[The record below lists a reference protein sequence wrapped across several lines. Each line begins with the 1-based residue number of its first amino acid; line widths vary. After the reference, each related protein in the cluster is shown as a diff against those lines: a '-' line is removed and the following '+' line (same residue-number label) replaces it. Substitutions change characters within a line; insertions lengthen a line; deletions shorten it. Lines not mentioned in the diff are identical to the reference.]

1 MRLAVHNA
9 VQLTDEQVRSRF
21 VVRSHELDELLAH
34 LHDDGPPRHALVI
47 GPRGIGKSLLLR
59 RIAVAVADDPDLRC
73 RWLPVVMPEELYEV
87 TSVGELWLAALER
100 LAEAEQDAALA
111 EQHAALL
118 KERDPSR
125 MATLALERLLGAARA
140 RGRKVLLL
148 AENLDMVFDEQVE
161 SDDTWTLRQAL
172 QTENDL
178 LLMASAVTTFAQV
191 EHEGEAFYGFFHRID
206 LRPLDDDDVRTMW
219 ATITTIE
226 LSPRR
231 AAPIRIVT
239 GGNPRLVTVLAQFA
253 RQPTVRGLRESIE
266 LLVDDYTP
274 YFKANIEALA
284 PKERKVFITLAD
296 IWSPATT
303 AEIAARARMGT
314 SAVSSLLIRLMGRG
328 AVEVIGEGRGK
339 ARYQVSERFY
349 NLYHQLRRANEDG
362 RVRALVD
369 LLAALYEPAELD
381 RDVLPH
387 LLPAD
392 DLGEPPSAIDAA
404 VAARLWRDLNESG
417 IYEQMSP
424 PEIAERLPTIESILA
439 KQRATRGDAHPD
451 TLRTSEQ
458 VALLAERA
466 GDPRRAVRAFESL
479 AAIRSAS
486 LGPDHPDTLRSR
498 HSAAYYTGL
507 TGDSHTALDLHRTV
521 VADREH
527 ILGPDHYDT
536 LASRHEVAYVTGL
549 TGDWHTAL
557 DLNRTL
563 VADRDRVLG
572 PHHPDTLR
580 SRHNAVHCIGQAGD
594 WPTAVDLFR
603 TLVADE
609 ERILGPNH
617 PDTLTSRAQIA
628 YSTGRTGDWHAALDL
643 NRAVA
648 ADRERVLGP
657 DHPDTFRSRHNAA
670 YSTGQ
675 TGDWLTAF
683 NLFRGLVADH
693 ERVLGPDHPDTLFTR
708 YNEANCAGQ
717 TGDWHTALDLHRAV
731 AADHERVLGPEHA
744 ETLRSR
750 IGIAR
755 CTAETGDLRAAAA
768 LATALAD
775 DAERALPENSPVLR
789 EVRALRARL
798 DARLLAESG
807 QPLPRELAEALA
819 ADAERRQ

>member
-34 LHDDGPPRHALVI
+34 VHDDGPPRHALVI

-59 RIAVAVADDPDLRC
+59 RIAVAVADDPELRR
-73 RWLPVVMPEELYEV
+73 RWLPVLMPEELYEV
-87 TSVGELWLAALER
+87 TSVGELWLAALKR
-100 LAEAEQDAALA
+100 VAEVEQDAALA

-118 KERDPSR
+118 KESDPSR
-125 MATLALERLLGAARA
+125 LATLALERLLGAARA
-140 RGRKVLLL
+140 SGRRVLLL
-148 AENLDMVFDEQVE
+148 AENVDMLLDEQVD
-161 SDDTWTLRQAL
+161 SDDTWALRQAL
-172 QTENDL
+172 QTERDL
-178 LLMASAVTTFAQV
+178 LLMVSAVTTFDQV

-219 ATITTIE
+219 ATITTID
-226 LSPRR
+226 LRANR

-239 GGNPRLVTVLAQFA
+239 GGNPRLVAVLAQFA

-314 SAVSSLLIRLMGRG
+314 SAVSSLLNRLVGRG
-328 AVEVIGEGRGK
+328 AVEVVGDAKGK
-339 ARYQVSERFY
+339 ARYQVCERFY
-349 NLYHQLRRANEDG
+349 NIYHQLRRANEDG

-381 RDVLPH
+381 REVLPH

-424 PEIAERLPTIESILA
+424 AEIADRLPTIESILA
-439 KQRATRGDAHPD
+439 KQRASLGDAHTD
-451 TLRTSEQ
+451 TLHTSEQ

-466 GDPRRAVRAFESL
+466 DDPRHAAHSYESL
-479 AAIRSAS
+479 AAIRSAA

-498 HSAAYYTGL
+498 HNAAY
-507 TGDSHTALDLHRTV
+507 H
-521 VADREH
+521 
-527 ILGPDHYDT
+527 
-536 LASRHEVAYVTGL
+536 TGL

-557 DLNRTL
+557 DLYRA
-563 VADRDRVLG
+563 VAADQARVLG
-572 PHHPDTLR
+572 PDDPDTLR
-580 SRHNAVHCIGQAGD
+580 SRHNAAYCTGESGD
-594 WPTAVDLFR
+594 SHTAVDLYR
-603 TLVADE
+603 AVAADQ
-609 ERILGPNH
+609 ERVLGPDH
-617 PDTLTSRAQIA
+617 LDTLTSRHSMA
-628 YSTGRTGDWHAALDL
+628 YYTGMTGDWRAALDL
-643 NRAVA
+643 YRAVAADQERVLGPHDLDTLTTRHNLAYCLVQSGDRYAALDLYHAIAADQERVLGPDDPDALTTRHNMAYCTREAGDWQAALGLFEAVA

-657 DHPDTFRSRHNAA
+657 DHPDTLTSR
-670 YSTGQ
+670 
-675 TGDWLTAF
+675 
-683 NLFRGLVADH
+683 
-693 ERVLGPDHPDTLFTR
+693 
-708 YNEANCAGQ
+708 
-717 TGDWHTALDLHRAV
+717 
-731 AADHERVLGPEHA
+731 A
-744 ETLRSR
+744 EV
-750 IGIAR
+750 AR
-755 CTAETGDLRAAAA
+755 CTSEIGDLRGAAA

-775 DAERALPENSPVLR
+775 DAERALPPDSSLLR
-789 EVRALRARL
+789 QVRALRARVN
-798 DARLLAESG
+798 ARLLAESG
-807 QPLPRELAEALA
+807 QRLPRELAEALA
-819 ADAERRQ
+819 ADAERD